1 MKVVQP
7 VGCSTL
13 TAPALRRGWRR
24 WRNRKG
30 VRSGVLS
37 GEIDIEAAPRIVA
50 IARDALASATVIDLV
65 VDASADVAAAD
76 RVL

>member
-1 MKVVQP
+1 
-7 VGCSTL
+7 
-13 TAPALRRGWRR
+13 
-24 WRNRKG
+24 